1 MADKTIALGP
11 GFSAGVDVDIV
22 VETQRGH
29 NLAYIERTGY
39 ANTGTPVSSADTER
53 TVIHSPAE
61 GKLYGRVKIGDKVE
75 KDRPLL

>member
-29 NLAYIERTGY
+29 NLGRIIEKGPLRPIQVL
-39 ANTGTPVSSADTER
+39 PVSSADTEKNGSS
-53 TVIHSPAE
+53 IHRQKESFTAE
-61 GKLYGRVKIGDKVE
+61 
-75 KDRPLL
+75 